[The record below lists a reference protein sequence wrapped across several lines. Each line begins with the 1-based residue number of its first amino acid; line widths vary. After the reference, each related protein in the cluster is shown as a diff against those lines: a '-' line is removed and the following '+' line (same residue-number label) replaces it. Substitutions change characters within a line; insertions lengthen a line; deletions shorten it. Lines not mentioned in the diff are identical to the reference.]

1 MINPIKAAVYS
12 KLNGTSAVTTL
23 LSSATAI
30 YWQIAAESA
39 ARPYIVFYMS
49 SGGDTQSVPNELID
63 VRLGIK
69 TVAISGTAAGA
80 IASAIR
86 DALNKQELNYGSGWK
101 HIDCRETGLIDFVE
115 TVDRVQYYHSGGVYR
130 LRASKR

>member
-12 KLNGTSAVTTL
+12 KLNGTSAVTSL

-30 YWQIAAESA
+30 YWQIAGESA

-63 VRLGIK
+63 VRIGIK
-69 TVAISGTAAGA
+69 AVAVSGTAAGN

-86 DALNKQELNYGSGWK
+86 DALNNQELNYGSGWK

-115 TVDRVQYYHSGGVYR
+115 TVDRVQYYHSGGLYR